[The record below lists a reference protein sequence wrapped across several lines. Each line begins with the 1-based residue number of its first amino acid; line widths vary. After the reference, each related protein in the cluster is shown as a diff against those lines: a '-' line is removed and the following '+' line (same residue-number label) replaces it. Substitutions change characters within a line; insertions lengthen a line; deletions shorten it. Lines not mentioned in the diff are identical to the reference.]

1 MRILIVDDNP
11 VIRKELKFFL
21 NSGGHTDLL
30 FAESAREAFMHLDE
44 GGDTVGCERIDL
56 ILMDIMMPEING
68 IEACRRIKAV
78 EGCKDIPIVMVTA
91 DESEECLQSA
101 FDACAVDFIRKPLNK
116 VELLARVRSALRL
129 KYEMD
134 RRKAHEEELARL
146 NELKNRFL
154 GIAAHDLRNPLQ
166 AVKLSCDLL
175 LRDLEQMTKEQMKMA
190 INMINTAT
198 GRMTALV
205 EDLLDISVI
214 ESGMLELQLRSG
226 SLNKLLKERA
236 YFLSIVAE
244 RKGISIHSE
253 LSDLTDFPF
262 DSNRVSQ
269 VIDNLLSN
277 AIKFSHTGSNIYL
290 NLAQDGDYAVV
301 SVKDKGAGIPA
312 EEQNRLFVEFQRTGA
327 QPTGGEKCTGLGLAI
342 VKKIVN
348 AHGGDVWVK
357 SSPGAGSTFGFSLPI
372 KT

>member
-1 MRILIVDDNP
+1 MKILIVDDSP

-21 NSGGHTDLL
+21 SSGGHTDIIL
-30 FAESAREAFMHLDE
+30 AESAREALGSLKRE
-44 GGDTVGCERIDL
+44 GCNNIGL
-56 ILMDIMMPEING
+56 ILMDIMMPEIDG
-68 IEACRRIKAV
+68 IEACRRIGAM
-78 EGCKDIPIVMVTA
+78 ECCNGIPIIMVTS
-91 DESEECLQSA
+91 ESSTNKLQEA
-101 FDACAVDFIRKPLNK
+101 FDAGAMDYITKPVRK
-116 VELLARVRSALRL
+116 VELLARVASALRL
-129 KYEMD
+129 KGETD
-134 RRKAHEEELARL
+134 KRKAHEEELVKL

-154 GIAAHDLRNPLQ
+154 GIAAHDLRNPLH
-166 AVKLSCDLL
+166 AINLSCELV
-175 LRDLEQMTKEQMKMA
+175 LRDLEQPKEQIKKA
-190 INMINTAT
+190 VNMINTAT
-198 GRMTALV
+198 GRMKALV

-253 LSDLTDFPF
+253 LSDLPDFPF

-277 AIKFSHTGSNIYL
+277 AIKFSPTGSNIYL
-290 NLAQDGDYAVV
+290 NLTQDGYRAVV
-301 SVKDKGAGIPA
+301 SVKDEGPGVST
-312 EEQNRLFVEFQRTGA
+312 EDQNRLFVEFQRAGA

-357 SSPGAGSTFGFSLPI
+357 SSPGAGATFGFTLPME
-372 KT
+372 T